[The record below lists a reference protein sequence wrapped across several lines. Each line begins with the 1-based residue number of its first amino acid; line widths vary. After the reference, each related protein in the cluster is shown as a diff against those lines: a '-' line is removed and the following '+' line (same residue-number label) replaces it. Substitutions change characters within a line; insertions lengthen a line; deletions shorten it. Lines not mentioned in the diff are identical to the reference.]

1 MNDNK
6 ITFVEIFVRD
16 NAVIKLNFESV
27 GLNRS

>member
-6 ITFVEIFVRD
+6 ITFIEIFVRD
-16 NAVIKLNFESV
+16 NVVIKLNFESV